1 MKEHGQ
7 KAACGGLTF
16 ETLGLGRLSLCWP
29 CVGCGLPRPPASAL
43 CVAASGQ
50 TRTRRLQLRFFAP
63 PSPAP
68 ETPSQPSARKHLQ
81 EQWHMMHREDITV
94 APLVLYVKA
103 ALQMGLLGIFD
114 AALLRASRHV

>member
-7 KAACGGLTF
+7 KAACGGLLRRWAWAAF
-16 ETLGLGRLSLCWP
+16 RCAGLALAVGSRAHLRRR
-29 CVGCGLPRPPASAL
+29 CVLPRVGRPGPGACS
-43 CVAASGQ
+43 SD
-50 TRTRRLQLRFFAP
+50 
-63 PSPAP
+63 SP

-114 AALLRASRHV
+114 AALLRASRRV